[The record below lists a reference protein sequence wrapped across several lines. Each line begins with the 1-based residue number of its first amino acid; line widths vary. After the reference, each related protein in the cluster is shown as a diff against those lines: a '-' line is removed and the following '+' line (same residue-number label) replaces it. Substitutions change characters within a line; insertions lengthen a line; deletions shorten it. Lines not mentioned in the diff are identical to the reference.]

1 MKFYK
6 ITHRL
11 WRKMYDRGWTRVEM
25 DDTLRSRIAHAM
37 GDWRRW
43 YDWGH
48 PVMWLVGRN
57 DSGNS
62 GVPRGRD
69 MWWIPVQYV
78 EGVAASLVAD
88 FEQLYGCYVTRNYA
102 DVRATSPD
110 IDWRIYDLQDDG
122 NTVKIGLWPN
132 QPEHQGR
139 IQSLPSW
146 HNLGRKCEMR
156 LFLRWYLWEHKTKAQ
171 WFGLRRWVYYK
182 ALHWAVN
189 AHSPFACGVVPE
201 KGSGGYSHWHCDQRK
216 LHRGPHRYRNYIWPG
231 PGSRVEYAPI
241 DQRALV
247 TAAHP
252 THADTESE

>member
-1 MKFYK
+1 MNTKSLFK
-6 ITHRL
+6 
-11 WRKMYDRGWTRVEM
+11 
-25 DDTLRSRIAHAM
+25 
-37 GDWRRW
+37 
-43 YDWGH
+43 
-48 PVMWLVGRN
+48 N
-57 DSGNS
+57 
-62 GVPRGRD
+62 PRGLR
-69 MWWIPVQYV
+69 WRTRL
-78 EGVAASLVAD
+78 VAAGLLIGLASHGLAAVRTWTGGGAPDVNWSNPANWDGGVSTPAAGDYLVFDGTAGLNNNND
-88 FEQLYGCYVTRNYA
+88 LTAGLSFSSITF
-102 DVRATSPD
+102 ATNAGAFV
-110 IDWRIYDLQDDG
+110 ING

-231 PGSRVEYAPI
+231 PGSGIGASCRLQVSSWAAPCG
-241 DQRALV
+241 
-247 TAAHP
+247 
-252 THADTESE
+252 